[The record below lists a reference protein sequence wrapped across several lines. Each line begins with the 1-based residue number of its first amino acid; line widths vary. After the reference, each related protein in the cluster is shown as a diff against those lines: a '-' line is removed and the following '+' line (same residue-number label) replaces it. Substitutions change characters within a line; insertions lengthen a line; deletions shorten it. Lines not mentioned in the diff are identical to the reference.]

1 MPMLQIGTRTFHAD
15 EGSVAQEAERMFRLS
30 PERRRYRLD
39 AAKSKLV
46 RAVAADADT
55 GAAAR
60 HAAATILSQ
69 GITSI

>member
-1 MPMLQIGTRTFHAD
+1 MPMLQIGTRVFHAD
-15 EGSVAQEAERMFRLS
+15 DASVAQEAERMFRLS
-30 PERRRYRLD
+30 PERRRYRVE

-46 RAVAADADT
+46 RAVEAEAEA

-69 GITSI
+69 GITAI